1 MFKIII
7 KSTGSMTQTW
17 EAYTIPANKSSLPIL
32 YIYIF
37 YVYMDLKLFIC
48 QNFYNSLS

>member
-17 EAYTIPANKSSLPIL
+17 EAYTIPTNKSSLPIL
-32 YIYIF
+32 YLYILCIHGF
-37 YVYMDLKLFIC
+37 EVVY
-48 QNFYNSLS
+48 LSKFL